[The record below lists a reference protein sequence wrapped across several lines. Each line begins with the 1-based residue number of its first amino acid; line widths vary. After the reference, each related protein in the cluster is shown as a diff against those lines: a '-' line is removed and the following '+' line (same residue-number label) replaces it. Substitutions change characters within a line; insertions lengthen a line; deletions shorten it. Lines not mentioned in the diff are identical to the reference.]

1 MELRLLLNG
10 LLKIG
15 EIMLEYKWPLMKNT
29 LSFIDRVK
37 LAKFVLTSDKFTQGK
52 KVEEF
57 EKSWSKWLGCDYS
70 LFVTSGSSANFLLI
84 AAIIEKYNL
93 QPGDKVL
100 VPACTWVTNINPIIQ
115 LGLTPIFCDISLDDY
130 SFDIANLKIIAKN
143 NPDIKLVFVT
153 HLLGIP
159 ANVEEYKKI
168 LPTTLFIDDV
178 CESHGCLDAD
188 GKKVGK
194 NSLGATFS
202 FYFGHHMSTIEGGM
216 VSTNDEELYDLM
228 KLKRSHGL
236 ARVSDN
242 FDKYSKLYP
251 EIQKSFLFVS
261 DGYNFRNT
269 ELSAVLGL
277 SQLKRLNNF
286 ITKRRNNYDIFVKII
301 NQNKNFYPVIYNEG
315 NSCFCFPFIC
325 KNKEIKEKMIKLF
338 EKYGVEYRPVV
349 GGNLLKQPYLRDYI
363 ISGKNKDFNADLIH
377 ENGVYIGNNQFVS
390 NKDMKLL
397 NKILGELK

>member
-1 MELRLLLNG
+1 M
-10 LLKIG
+10 
-15 EIMLEYKWPLMKNT
+15 
-29 LSFIDRVK
+29 
-37 LAKFVLTSDKFTQGK
+37 AQFVLTSDKFTQGK
-52 KVEEF
+52 KVEKF
-57 EKSWSKWLGCDYS
+57 EKSWSDWLGCKHS
-70 LFVTSGSSANFLLI
+70 LFVTSGSTANFLLI
-84 AAIIEKYNL
+84 SAIIEKYNL

-130 SFDIANLKIIAKN
+130 SFDISNLKTIAETNK
-143 NPDIKLVFVT
+143 DIKVVFVT

-159 ANVEEYKKI
+159 AKVEEYKKI
-168 LPTTLFIDDV
+168 FPNALFIDDV
-178 CESHGCLDAD
+178 CESHGCL
-188 GKKVGK
+188 GVNNEKVGR

-216 VSTNDEELYDLM
+216 VSTNDSELYDLM

-242 FDKYSKLYP
+242 FDIYAKVYP
-251 EIQKSFLFVS
+251 SIEKSFLFVT

-269 ELSAVLGL
+269 ELGAVLGL
-277 SQLKRLNNF
+277 SQLKRLDKF
-286 ITKRRNNYDIFVKII
+286 IQNRRKSYSKFVEII
-301 NQNKNFYPVIYNEG
+301 NANDNFYPVVYNKG

-325 KNKEIKEKMIKLF
+325 KNKEIKKRMIELF
-338 EKYGVEYRPVV
+338 QNYKIEYRPVV
-349 GGNLLKQPYLRDYI
+349 GGNLLRQPYLKDYMI
-363 ISGKNKDFNADLIH
+363 MGKSGNLNVDLIH

-397 NKILGELK
+397 AKIIGEI